1 MILGVTM
8 DGNLSRSLILT
19 VPVSPLTIVSIF
31 KGQKFYHRMANAYCR
46 RNFLARVR
54 VDGSW
59 LSGEEE
65 IKEGVSNAYQH
76 LFAENCD

>member
-1 MILGVTM
+1 M
-8 DGNLSRSLILT
+8 
-19 VPVSPLTIVSIF
+19 
-31 KGQKFYHRMANAYCR
+31 
-46 RNFLARVR
+46 
-54 VDGSW
+54 DGSW